1 MKLFSSNPITTL
13 NIIKYNKTITQAPR
27 WHTKLLLYK
36 IEQAIIS
43 IYILYIIS
51 ILLDLIITIAKIIS

>member
-27 WHTKLLLYK
+27 GQATKLLLYEMFK
-36 IEQAIIS
+36 
-43 IYILYIIS
+43 IYI
-51 ILLDLIITIAKIIS
+51 